1 MCMVTPLRKFWKDG
15 LKFHKIFGLEEDIFP
30 RYDVRMEFLIS
41 RMAGEDYLSIGDIFE
56 EGEFDRQTRRLSK
69 MGAYF
74 F

>member
-30 RYDVRMEFLIS
+30 RSEWNSWFHEWRVKIIFQLAS
-41 RMAGEDYLSIGDIFE
+41 DIFE